1 MRICAQS
8 NDTKMSYFLL
18 SHGRSILFPF
28 LILTWPRYSSAG
40 PEATLEV
47 LFGLTLCQVGE
58 GYYRA
63 NVSSSGNEL
72 SRGAELSP
80 HRPKSRGE
88 LWNLDTEL
96 LMTPFD
102 RPSIRHAGLFINPW
116 LYSISTVWFC
126 SANLTLTVQCTAW
139 PNNQLIKH
147 LHALAIRKM
156 KNLPT

>member
-1 MRICAQS
+1 MCVCAQS
-8 NDTKMSYFLL
+8 NDTQMSYFLP

-40 PEATLEV
+40 PQAILEV

-72 SRGAELSP
+72 SRGAVLRP
-80 HRPKSRGE
+80 HRTKSRGE
-88 LWNLDTEL
+88 LWYLDTEL

-102 RPSIRHAGLFINPW
+102 RRSIRHTGLFINPW
-116 LYSISTVWFC
+116 LYSIFTVWFC
-126 SANLTLTVQCTAW
+126 SANLTLTVQ
-139 PNNQLIKH
+139 
-147 LHALAIRKM
+147 
-156 KNLPT
+156 